1 MKQLEIGDL
10 VTNRLFVDVPQP
22 HIGVLVDR
30 VVEWIG
36 DELHEGEKWFV
47 SWDTG
52 EVSPWAIRNLE
63 ALNDPPE

>member
-1 MKQLEIGDL
+1 MKVGDL
-10 VTNRLFVDVPQP
+10 VVNRLFRNVGQP
-22 HIGVLVDR
+22 HIRVLVDR
-30 VVEWIG
+30 AVEWIG

-63 ALNDPPE
+63 VLNDPAE